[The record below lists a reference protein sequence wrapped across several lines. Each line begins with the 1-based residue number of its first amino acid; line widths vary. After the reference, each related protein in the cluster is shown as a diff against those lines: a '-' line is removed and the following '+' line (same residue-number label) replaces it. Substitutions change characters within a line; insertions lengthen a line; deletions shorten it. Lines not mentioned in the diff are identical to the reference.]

1 MKIDITSATQVD
13 DFDPAAGT
21 ILERALFNNRL
32 IVVLFCALVT
42 VLLGWSARNLDL
54 NASFKAVIPNDHPY
68 IKNYLDNEADLQG
81 LGNTLRV
88 IVSTQGD
95 SILDADYLETLRKIN
110 DEIVTVPGVERPF
123 LQSLW
128 TRSTRWLMVTEVGI
142 DGGPVMPD
150 TFDGSPASL
159 EQLRHN
165 ILRSGE
171 IGKLVAAD
179 FRSSAIVVP
188 LLDYDAQARKA
199 LHYGELSKRL
209 ENIRAKYEG
218 KGVSIHIVGFAKVV
232 GDLIDGL
239 NQILIFFG
247 IAVAIAA
254 AMVFWFTHCVR
265 STLLVVTCSLIAV
278 VWQLGILPLI
288 GFRLD
293 PYSILVPFLIFAIG
307 MSHGAQKMNGVMQ
320 DIGRGMHRVHAA
332 RNTFRRLFMA
342 GFTALVC
349 DAVGFAV
356 LFMVNIQAIRELAIA
371 ASIGVAIL
379 IFTNL
384 ILLPILLTY
393 SGVNDRAAKR
403 ALVQEQN
410 SLETAQGSL
419 SLWRLLT
426 LFTQRRWAI
435 SAIVC
440 ALILA
445 VGGLVV
451 ASRLQVGD
459 LDAGAPELRADSRY
473 NLDNAYLTS
482 HYATSSDVMAIM
494 VKTPPDQCVDY
505 ETVVKVRDLQIL
517 LGQLPGV
524 EATNSFAN
532 LAKQMTSAYS
542 EGSFKWAE
550 ILPNQAALNSLMGQA
565 PRGLF
570 NTSCELLTV
579 YAYLKDHKAETLQ
592 QTVEVVEAFARE
604 NDTENVKFL
613 LAAGNAG
620 IEAATN
626 QVVKHHNYLMLAG
639 VYFVVIVLALVAFR
653 SWQAVVVAVVPL
665 VLTSILAEAL
675 MVWVGVGL
683 KVATLPVTALGVGI
697 GIDYALYILC
707 VMLAWLRMGASLSEA
722 YYRSLLFV
730 GRVVMLTG
738 VTLAAGVATWVF
750 SPIKFQADM
759 GMLLAFMFL
768 VNMFGALILLPA
780 LASFLLKPQLQSLN
794 SHGAVADPGKLDELK
809 EPLNHKVN
817 RASLEAKGV

>member
-1 MKIDITSATQVD
+1 
-13 DFDPAAGT
+13 
-21 ILERALFNNRL
+21 
-32 IVVLFCALVT
+32 
-42 VLLGWSARNLDL
+42 
-54 NASFKAVIPNDHPY
+54 
-68 IKNYLDNEADLQG
+68 
-81 LGNTLRV
+81 
-88 IVSTQGD
+88 
-95 SILDADYLETLRKIN
+95 
-110 DEIVTVPGVERPF
+110 
-123 LQSLW
+123 
-128 TRSTRWLMVTEVGI
+128 
-142 DGGPVMPD
+142 
-150 TFDGSPASL
+150 
-159 EQLRHN
+159 
-165 ILRSGE
+165 
-171 IGKLVAAD
+171 
-179 FRSSAIVVP
+179 
-188 LLDYDAQARKA
+188 
-199 LHYGELSKRL
+199 
-209 ENIRAKYEG
+209 
-218 KGVSIHIVGFAKVV
+218 
-232 GDLIDGL
+232 
-239 NQILIFFG
+239 
-247 IAVAIAA
+247 
-254 AMVFWFTHCVR
+254 
-265 STLLVVTCSLIAV
+265 
-278 VWQLGILPLI
+278 
-288 GFRLD
+288 
-293 PYSILVPFLIFAIG
+293 

-320 DIGRGMHRVHAA
+320 DIGRGMHRLHAA

-384 ILLPILLTY
+384 ILLPVLLTY
-393 SGVNDRAAKR
+393 TGVNDRAAKR

-410 SLETAQGSL
+410 SLEAAQGRR

-435 SAIVC
+435 GAIAC
-440 ALILA
+440 AVILA
-445 VGGLVV
+445 VAGLVV

-494 VKTPPDQCVDY
+494 VKTPPDQCVNY
-505 ETVVKVRDLQIL
+505 ETLVKVRDLQIL

-532 LAKQMTSAYS
+532 LARQMTSAYS

-550 ILPNQAALNSLMGQA
+550 ILPNQAALNSLIGQT
-565 PRGLF
+565 PRGLL

-592 QTVEVVEAFARE
+592 QTVEVVEAFAKE
-604 NDTENVKFL
+604 NNTANVKFL

-626 QVVKHHNYLMLAG
+626 QVVKQHNYLMLAG
-639 VYFVVIVLALVAFR
+639 VYLVVIVLALVAFR

-697 GIDYALYILC
+697 GIDYALYILS
-707 VMLAWLRMGASLSEA
+707 VTLAWLRMGASLSEA

-738 VTLAAGVATWVF
+738 ATLAAGVATWAF

-780 LASFLLKPQLQSLN
+780 LASFLLKPQLQPRDSQN
-794 SHGAVADPGKLDELK
+794 AVAEFCEFDELQK
-809 EPLNHKVN
+809 PLSRTCS